1 MSKRK
6 TKKRLKQI
14 NAIRRKTIAKKER
27 EKEKEK
33 NPVSEKVLKSI
44 ERAQEMQS
52 VRKAEKEAY
61 EQMSQEEKD
70 ELQKVFS
77 QLKLEF
83 QLRQRYPEKYK
94 QIDIEN
100 GKNPDIPA
108 MFNMDRWSDYVGR
121 SQGNVKTK
129 IRKLRQKKYYLE
141 NREQIL
147 AQQKE
152 YRKKVKEEKQQY
164 FDEHPEKR
172 EARRQ
177 IKNNYLSA
185 LQTRKRNIR
194 KPQESY
200 MNIYWRILLAPE
212 STHPILNS
220 NNQKIEIDFDKV
232 LEQLEQIRIAK
243 RHFTM
248 ERKKHLQRAWELDL
262 PVKDYIDEIKR
273 IDAKK
278 AQEERREQSLKDFL
292 ITNLSDE
299 ELKER
304 QEIHQRL
311 EELNK
316 IVPRFIPNTD
326 KDDSY
331 EYVIKEI
338 KNEMAKI
345 SFDKGKTFLDILNDR
360 DNLIILN
367 KISKMKVWENVV
379 NHFDT
384 DTMLQALEHM
394 SANERKMCTQGN
406 KAENRMLYLGK
417 YLLEA
422 NTDLVL

>member
-61 EQMSQEEKD
+61 ERMSQEEKD

-316 IVPRFIPNTD
+316 IVPRFIPNTN

-331 EYVIKEI
+331 EYV
-338 KNEMAKI
+338 
-345 SFDKGKTFLDILNDR
+345 
-360 DNLIILN
+360 
-367 KISKMKVWENVV
+367 SK
-379 NHFDT
+379 
-384 DTMLQALEHM
+384 
-394 SANERKMCTQGN
+394 
-406 KAENRMLYLGK
+406 
-417 YLLEA
+417 
-422 NTDLVL
+422 

>member
-1 MSKRK
+1 M
-6 TKKRLKQI
+6 
-14 NAIRRKTIAKKER
+14 
-27 EKEKEK
+27 
-33 NPVSEKVLKSI
+33 PVEYKKVLRFDNSLYFNCG
-44 ERAQEMQS
+44 
-52 VRKAEKEAY
+52 V
-61 EQMSQEEKD
+61 
-70 ELQKVFS
+70 
-77 QLKLEF
+77 
-83 QLRQRYPEKYK
+83 LR
-94 QIDIEN
+94 I
-100 GKNPDIPA
+100 
-108 MFNMDRWSDYVGR
+108 NMDRWRDYVGR
-121 SQGNVKTK
+121 SQGNIKTK

-243 RHFTM
+243 RHFTI

-278 AQEERREQSLKDFL
+278 AQEENEFQDLEQIIEESLHIVESLAPNADITHKALKKRHIKDYLWWQTNYRICLAQRKAQRARRKCY
-292 ITNLSDE
+292 
-299 ELKER
+299 K
-304 QEIHQRL
+304 
-311 EELNK
+311 NK
-316 IVPRFIPNTD
+316 SN
-326 KDDSY
+326 
-331 EYVIKEI
+331 
-338 KNEMAKI
+338 
-345 SFDKGKTFLDILNDR
+345 
-360 DNLIILN
+360 
-367 KISKMKVWENVV
+367 
-379 NHFDT
+379 
-384 DTMLQALEHM
+384 
-394 SANERKMCTQGN
+394 
-406 KAENRMLYLGK
+406 
-417 YLLEA
+417 
-422 NTDLVL
+422 